1 MRTRIKK
8 ITRIND
14 SNQWTVYVPQVTKY
28 NVFQIFLLRIYNILA
43 FVLIEGWF
51 ILWEE
56 LYLCEDED
64 WIKNITK
71 NKISS
76 RAVPL
81 DCEGKFGFE
90 TLEEAKNLID
100 RYRNQENK
108 RKSEEKERQ
117 RLIESQPTT
126 KTIDVSYIKY

>member
-81 DCEGKFGFE
+81 NCEGKFGFE

-117 RLIESQPTT
+117 RLRESQPTT
-126 KTIDVSYIKY
+126 RTIDVSYIKY

>member
-81 DCEGKFGFE
+81 DCEGKFGFK

-108 RKSEEKERQ
+108 RKSEEKERK